1 MTKLFTVSTLLWLY
15 IALLHSTFRLLVLPS
30 PVVIRNGGSGLAPS
44 DTLTHLARF
53 RNRNKQSGEIDH
65 LTMWY
70 CSNRNGRVKM
80 GLLAGRVIILLISRL
95 KAIIDSEYSIYSVA
109 HQSGHVF
116 CVYGRTVGVHG
127 IVGSGKIVERG
138 FGTTFQNCACWLWS
152 YRMRWAVW
160 MVPAECTRFFSH
172 SSNMV
177 PQSGWLVFMLGDCK
191 IDGWRK
197 NWSASLSQQKGD
209 LLLGASFFK
218 KLVCFDDR
226 YSKPTSWNDKVL
238 QSLIGIVK
246 SNA

>member
-160 MVPAECTRFFSH
+160 MVPAECTRFFFSLELYG
-172 SSNMV
+172 SPQRMV
-177 PQSGWLVFMLGDCK
+177 SVYVGRLQD
-191 IDGWRK
+191 WRLEEK
-197 NWSASLSQQKGD
+197 LKRKFKSTKRWSVVRCFIFQEVGMFWWSLFE
-209 LLLGASFFK
+209 AY
-218 KLVCFDDR
+218 KLE
-226 YSKPTSWNDKVL
+226 W
-238 QSLIGIVK
+238 
-246 SNA
+246 